1 MAAVVVALRASV
13 CENCVRKSSVHCA
26 IYVLHARRISQLCIN
41 IGNCTQTH
49 TQKWRLYCDK
59 IQSTMTTQRT
69 TATSTNTQ
77 ANTSRLKKK
86 SGNKNRNARASPL
99 KNKGRNRIRFTRI
112 PHLVSDAGITL
123 QHFHFIPN
131 AFSFVAFQDPLFSFR
146 NSNIYIFFF
155 YLRRRRREF
164 SFSYML
170 LFSLNRLVRTAAVM
184 LWT

>member
-86 SGNKNRNARASPL
+86 VEIKTEMPGHRLWRIKGEIAFASPAF
-99 KNKGRNRIRFTRI
+99 RISYPMQGLLYNIFILFRMRFPLLHFKI
-112 PHLVSDAGITL
+112 PYFLSEI
-123 QHFHFIPN
+123 
-131 AFSFVAFQDPLFSFR
+131 R
-146 NSNIYIFFF
+146 IYIYIYFLSPSSKTRVFVF
-155 YLRRRRREF
+155 IHALIF
-164 SFSYML
+164 
-170 LFSLNRLVRTAAVM
+170 TK
-184 LWT
+184 